1 MPTLTP
7 EEAAGFVLNYH
18 CTDAEY
24 AASLALDAIRAAGYV
39 VVGREQ
45 YLTVLSDYATLT
57 MEGSRK

>member
-18 CTDAEY
+18 CTDGEY

-39 VVGREQ
+39 VIGKQ
-45 YLTVLSDYATLT
+45 DYLSVLSDYANLAV
-57 MEGSRK
+57 EAIGK

>member
-1 MPTLTP
+1 MPNLTP

-18 CTDAEY
+18 CTNGEY